1 MGIQL
6 ACQNFKTL
14 TIRLLCPYA
23 YLADRYKIPRTVL
36 LVSAGFESF
45 LFFLQLGIDFTTSVV
60 YICTTKVVIMD
71 YYPSD
76 TELDILRVL
85 WDKQPRTV
93 REVHEV
99 LSATKDVGYTTTLKQ
114 MQRMLDKGALHRQED
129 GRAHLYSTS
138 LKAPKVQRSLLSRL
152 TEKAFGG
159 SAMDLVI
166 QALGHGDPTADEL
179 DQLEQ
184 LIAEKKKQQKDG

>member
-1 MGIQL
+1 
-6 ACQNFKTL
+6 
-14 TIRLLCPYA
+14 
-23 YLADRYKIPRTVL
+23 
-36 LVSAGFESF
+36 
-45 LFFLQLGIDFTTSVV
+45 
-60 YICTTKVVIMD
+60 MD

-93 REVHEV
+93 REVHEA
-99 LSATKDVGYTTTLKQ
+99 LSSTKDVGYTTTLKQ
-114 MQRMLDKGALHRQED
+114 MQRMLDKGALYRQEN

-166 QALGHGDPTADEL
+166 QALGHGTPTADEL

>member
-1 MGIQL
+1 MPPDQRP
-6 ACQNFKTL
+6 T
-14 TIRLLCPYA
+14 
-23 YLADRYKIPRTVL
+23 DRELEI
-36 LVSAGFESF
+36 
-45 LFFLQLGIDFTTSVV
+45 LG
-60 YICTTKVVIMD
+60 
-71 YYPSD
+71 
-76 TELDILRVL
+76 VL
-85 WDKQPRTV
+85 WRRGQATV
-93 REVHEV
+93 REVHDE
-99 LSATKDVGYTTTLKQ
+99 LAAEHATGYTTTLKQ

-129 GRAHLYSTS
+129 GRAHLYSTP

-166 QALGHGDPTADEL
+166 QALGHGNPTADEL

>member
-1 MGIQL
+1 MGEIVPGFQR
-6 ACQNFKTL
+6 C
-14 TIRLLCPYA
+14 IRM
-23 YLADRYKIPRTVL
+23 
-36 LVSAGFESF
+36 FF
-45 LFFLQLGIDFTTSVV
+45 LFGIDFTTSVV
-60 YICTTKVVIMD
+60 YFCTTKVVTMN

-85 WDKQPRTV
+85 WDRQPRTV

-114 MQRMLDKGALHRQED
+114 MQRMLEKGALQRQEE
-129 GRAHLYSTS
+129 GRAHLYSTP

-166 QALGHGDPTADEL
+166 QALGHGNPTDDEL
-179 DQLEQ
+179 EQLEQ
-184 LIAEKKKQQKDG
+184 LIAQKKKQRKDD